1 MSEIVDELNRLHRQV
16 GVRQVDAGEART
28 VLLRRTYDA
37 DVADVW
43 DAVTSPERISR
54 WFLPVS
60 GEFKV
65 GGRYQLEGNAG
76 GEILECQEPDRLRV
90 SWLYGPDP
98 GFSEVEV
105 RLTPDGDER
114 TVLELEHVAVVPEGF
129 WGQFGPGAVGVG
141 WDLGLLGLAMHLA
154 GGGMSKEESEA
165 WQISDEGKAYATRS
179 GELWGEAYAASGEDE
194 RTVAS
199 TTAAT
204 IAFYTGAATE
214 VGGDQS

>member
-16 GVRQVDAGEART
+16 GVRQVEAGEART

-76 GEILECQEPDRLRV
+76 GEILDCQEPSRLRV

-105 RLTPDGDER
+105 RLTAEGEER
-114 TVLELEHVAVVPEGF
+114 TVLELEHVAVVPDEF

-141 WDLGLLGLAMHLA
+141 WDQGLLGLGMHLA
-154 GGGMSKEESEA
+154 GGGMTQEEGQA
-165 WQISDEGKAYATRS
+165 WQLSDEGKAFATRS
-179 GELWGEAYAASGEDE
+179 GELWGEAYAASGAAEE
-194 RTVAS
+194 VVTA

-204 IAFYTGAATE
+204 IAAYTGAA
-214 VGGDQS
+214 S

>member
-16 GVRQVDAGEART
+16 GARQVEAGEART

-37 DVADVW
+37 ELTDVW
-43 DAVTSPERISR
+43 DAVTSPERIGR

-76 GEILECQEPDRLRV
+76 GEILECEEPTRLRV

-105 RLTPDGDER
+105 RITPEGEER
-114 TVLELEHVAVVPEGF
+114 TVLELEHVAVVPDEF
-129 WGQFGPGAVGVG
+129 WGQFGPGAVGIG
-141 WDLGLLGLAMHLA
+141 WDLGLLGLALHLA

-165 WQISDEGKAYATRS
+165 WQLSDEGKAYATRS
-179 GELWGEAYAASGEDE
+179 GELWGEAYTASGADGQV
-194 RTVAS
+194 VAA

-204 IAFYTGAATE
+204 IAFYTGE
-214 VGGDQS
+214 GS

>member
-16 GVRQVDAGEART
+16 AARQVEAGEART

-37 DVADVW
+37 ELTDVW

-76 GEILECQEPDRLRV
+76 GEILECEEPTWLRV

-105 RLTPDGDER
+105 RITPEGEER
-114 TVLELEHVAVVPEGF
+114 TVLELEHVAVVPDEF
-129 WGQFGPGAVGVG
+129 WDRFGPGAVGIG

-165 WQISDEGKAYATRS
+165 WQLSDEGKAYATRS
-179 GELWGEAYAASGEDE
+179 GELWGEAYTASGADGQV
-194 RTVAS
+194 VAA

-204 IAFYTGAATE
+204 IAFYTGE
-214 VGGDQS
+214 GS

>member
-16 GVRQVDAGEART
+16 GARQVETGEART
-28 VLLRRTYDA
+28 VLLRRTYEA
-37 DVADVW
+37 ELADVW

-76 GEILECQEPDRLRV
+76 GEILECEEPSRLRV

-105 RLTPDGDER
+105 RLTPEGEGR
-114 TVLELEHVAVVPEGF
+114 TVLELEHVAVVPDEF

-165 WQISDEGKAYATRS
+165 WQLSDEGKAYATRS
-179 GELWGEAYAASGEDE
+179 GELWGEAYTASGADGQV
-194 RTVAS
+194 VAA

-204 IAFYTGAATE
+204 IAFYTGAGA
-214 VGGDQS
+214 

>member
-16 GVRQVDAGEART
+16 GARQVETGEART
-28 VLLRRTYDA
+28 VLLRRTYEA
-37 DVADVW
+37 ELADVW

-65 GGRYQLEGNAG
+65 GGHYQLEGNAG
-76 GEILECQEPDRLRV
+76 GEILECEEPSRLRV

-105 RLTPDGDER
+105 RLTPEGEER
-114 TVLELEHVAVVPEGF
+114 TVLELEHVAVVPDEF
-129 WGQFGPGAVGVG
+129 WDQFGPGAVGVG

-165 WQISDEGKAYATRS
+165 WQLSDEGKAYATRS
-179 GELWGEAYAASGEDE
+179 GKLWGEAYTASGADGQV
-194 RTVAS
+194 VAA

-204 IAFYTGAATE
+204 IAFYTGAGA
-214 VGGDQS
+214 

>member
-16 GVRQVDAGEART
+16 GARQVETGEART
-28 VLLRRTYDA
+28 VLLRRTYEA
-37 DVADVW
+37 ELADVW

-54 WFLPVS
+54 WFLPVG

-76 GEILECQEPDRLRV
+76 GEILACEEPSRLRV

-105 RLTPDGDER
+105 RLTPEGEER
-114 TVLELEHVAVVPEGF
+114 TILELEHVAVVPDEF
-129 WGQFGPGAVGVG
+129 WDQFGPGAVGVG

-165 WQISDEGKAYATRS
+165 WQLSDEGKAYATRS
-179 GELWGEAYAASGEDE
+179 GELWGEAYTASGADGQV
-194 RTVAS
+194 VAA

-204 IAFYTGAATE
+204 IAAYTGAGA
-214 VGGDQS
+214 

>member
-16 GVRQVDAGEART
+16 GVRQVEAGEART

-37 DVADVW
+37 EVADVW
-43 DAVTSPERISR
+43 DAVTSPERIGR

-76 GEILECQEPDRLRV
+76 GEILECQEPTRLRV

-105 RLTPDGDER
+105 RLTPDGEER
-114 TVLELEHVAVVPEGF
+114 TVLELEHVAVPPPEF
-129 WGQFGPGAVGVG
+129 WDRYGPGAVGVG
-141 WDLGLLGLAMHLA
+141 WDGALLGLGMHLA
-154 GGGMSKEESEA
+154 GGGMSREEAEA
-165 WQISDEGKAYATRS
+165 WQVSAEGKQFFRRS
-179 GELWGEAYAASGEDE
+179 GEKWGEAYASSGADREV
-194 RTVAS
+194 VAA

-204 IAFYTGAATE
+204 IGFYTG
-214 VGGDQS
+214 S

>member
-16 GVRQVDAGEART
+16 GARQVETGEART
-28 VLLRRTYDA
+28 VLLRRTYEA
-37 DVADVW
+37 ELADVW

-76 GEILECQEPDRLRV
+76 GEILECEEPSRLRV

-105 RLTPDGDER
+105 RLTPEGQER
-114 TVLELEHVAVVPEGF
+114 TVLELEHVAVVPDEF
-129 WGQFGPGAVGVG
+129 WDQFGPGAVGVG

-165 WQISDEGKAYATRS
+165 WQLSDEGKAYATRS
-179 GELWGEAYAASGEDE
+179 GELWGEAYTASGADGQV
-194 RTVAS
+194 VAA

-204 IAFYTGAATE
+204 IAAYTGAGA
-214 VGGDQS
+214 

>member
-16 GVRQVDAGEART
+16 GARQVGTGEART
-28 VLLRRTYDA
+28 VLLRRTYEA
-37 DVADVW
+37 ELADVW

-76 GEILECQEPDRLRV
+76 GEILECEEPSRLRV

-105 RLTPDGDER
+105 RLTPEGEER
-114 TVLELEHVAVVPEGF
+114 TVLELEHVAVVPDEF
-129 WGQFGPGAVGVG
+129 WDQFGPGAVGVG

-165 WQISDEGKAYATRS
+165 WQLSDEGKAYATRS
-179 GELWGEAYAASGEDE
+179 GELWGEAYTASGADGQV
-194 RTVAS
+194 VAA

-204 IAFYTGAATE
+204 IAFYTGAGA
-214 VGGDQS
+214 

>member
-16 GVRQVDAGEART
+16 GARQVEAGEART

-37 DVADVW
+37 ELTDVW

-76 GEILECQEPDRLRV
+76 GEILECEEPTRLRV

-105 RLTPDGDER
+105 RITPEGEER
-114 TVLELEHVAVVPEGF
+114 TVLELEHVAVVPDEF
-129 WGQFGPGAVGVG
+129 WDQFGPGAVGIG

-165 WQISDEGKAYATRS
+165 WQFSDEGKAYATRS
-179 GELWGEAYAASGEDE
+179 GELWGEAYTSSGADGQVVAA
-194 RTVAS
+194 

-204 IAFYTGAATE
+204 IAFYTGA
-214 VGGDQS
+214 GS